1 MSLVLQSCC
10 PQSCA
15 DDQRLIEE
23 KKRAVLAAHGSGLEK
38 GTEIGKDLLSLCIK
52 ANMGSDLRPDQKMTD
67 DEILGQITTF
77 VRLLT

>member
-1 MSLVLQSCC
+1 M
-10 PQSCA
+10 
-15 DDQRLIEE
+15 
-23 KKRAVLAAHGSGLEK
+23 LAAHGSGLEK